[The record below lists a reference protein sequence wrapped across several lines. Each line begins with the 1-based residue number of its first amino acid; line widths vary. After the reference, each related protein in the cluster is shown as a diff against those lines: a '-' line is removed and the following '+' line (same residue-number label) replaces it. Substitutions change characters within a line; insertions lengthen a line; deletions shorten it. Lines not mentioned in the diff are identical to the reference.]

1 MNIGE
6 AVRITRP
13 TPRVHEAF
21 RRLRE
26 RGHVAFVCTG
36 RPICLIA
43 PPSLLE
49 LEPAGIIS
57 SAGAYVTID
66 GKRVFQNSIEPAL
79 LH

>member
-1 MNIGE
+1 MDIGE
-6 AVRITRP
+6 AVHITKP

-43 PPSLLE
+43 PSLLE

-57 SAGAYVTID
+57 SAGACATID
-66 GKRVFQNSIEPAL
+66 GKRVFLNSIEPAL